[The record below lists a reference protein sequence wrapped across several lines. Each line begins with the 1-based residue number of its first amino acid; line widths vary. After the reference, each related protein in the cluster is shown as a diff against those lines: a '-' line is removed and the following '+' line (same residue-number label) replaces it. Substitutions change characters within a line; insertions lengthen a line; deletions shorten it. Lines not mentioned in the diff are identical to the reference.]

1 MTTSTGTGLKTA
13 AIWAR
18 VSTKGQKEISPD
30 TQITQCQQ
38 LLKNE
43 GYTATKI
50 LSVDYCCLDLAAC
63 KEFQQLQGMIER
75 HEVDAVVCYD
85 RDRLMADGIDR
96 LTFITQTKGAGVEL
110 LVCNGIPIMNTDE
123 GLIVEL
129 SLALGKKRSTLRAR
143 SGSRDGLRARVTL
156 KNKPA
161 SHQKVFG
168 YDWDKT
174 TETLIPNADYP
185 TVKMIFEL
193 ALSGNGYLKICHEL
207 QNKGIKSPHGSTF
220 GKGNVSSTL
229 HNSVYAGRYMAL
241 RSTIVRSDKPGYKLQ
256 HIPEAE
262 WHWIK
267 EVKITESPITWEQR
281 GALLEQIQKHI
292 KLSSRN
298 ANRQYL
304 LRGMIDADGHY
315 GRQGKNIKYHG
326 HSLPKHDYGYSCDI
340 NDRQTH
346 FISGKKLEEAV
357 KAAISN
363 LFECESPSFWQ
374 KMTNLQKIN
383 RPDLEAE
390 LKKQQAKLSKAI
402 HNEAALEVRSFE
414 SDMEPEVYELARAKL
429 HVTRMAIEEG
439 LKETQEQLDSAFQIE
454 EKIESFDEIRT
465 KFLENQKN
473 FTEVQ
478 WRDLLETLDCRIR
491 IFKPGESDL
500 VSVQDVNNSELINDE
515 AKETVRKILVD
526 SYYNP
531 DSTENNI
538 DSLEMTPTEKF
549 LLNNKS
555 DAVSLLHKFNAI
567 MILKGPYRVPQQIR
581 DIGLAQ
587 PWKAFHLYLQ
597 YNL

>member
-1 MTTSTGTGLKTA
+1 MTTTTGLKTA

-30 TQITQCQQ
+30 TQIAQCQQ

-63 KEFQQLQGMIER
+63 KEFQQLQGMIDR

-174 TETLIPNADYP
+174 TETLTPNADYP
-185 TVKMIFEL
+185 TVKMIFDL
-193 ALSGNGYLKICHEL
+193 ALSGNGYLKICYEL
-207 QNKGIKSPHGSTF
+207 QKKGLLSPRGSTW
-220 GKGNVSSTL
+220 GKGNVSSAL

-241 RSTIVRSDKPGYKLQ
+241 RSTIVRSDKPGYKMQ
-256 HIPEAE
+256 HRPESE

-281 GALLEQIQKHI
+281 EALLEQIQKHI

-298 ANRQYL
+298 ANHQYL
-304 LRGMIDADGHY
+304 LRGMIDSNEHL
-315 GRQGKNIKYHG
+315 GRQGKHIKYHG
-326 HSLPKHDYGYSCDI
+326 HSLPKHDYGYICEI

-346 FISGKKLEEAV
+346 FISGLKLENAV
-357 KAAISN
+357 KSAISN
-363 LFECESPSFWQ
+363 LFESESPEFWQ
-374 KMTNLQKIN
+374 KMNNLQKIN
-383 RPDLEAE
+383 RPELEAE
-390 LKKQQAKLSKAI
+390 LKKQQTKLSKALQ
-402 HNEAALEVRSFE
+402 NEAKLEEGRITGQVK
-414 SDMEPEVYELARAKL
+414 PEIYPLLNAKFT
-429 HVTRMAIEEG
+429 VERKAIEEG
-439 LKETQEQLDSAFQIE
+439 LREVQNQLDSAFQIE
-454 EKIESFDEIRT
+454 DKIESFGEIRT
-465 KFLENQKN
+465 QFLKNQKN
-473 FTEVQ
+473 FTEAQ
-478 WRDLLETLDCRIR
+478 WRDLLETLDCQIR
-491 IFKPGESDL
+491 IFKPDESDL
-500 VSVQDVNNSELINDE
+500 VEDFTAEPFENDE
-515 AKETVRKILVD
+515 ARETVRKFLEDGYNNSD
-526 SYYNP
+526 SP
-531 DSTENNI
+531 
-538 DSLEMTPTEKF
+538 EMIAAERF
-549 LLNNKS
+549 ILNN
-555 DAVSLLHKFNAI
+555 DVVSLLHKFNAI
-567 MILKGPYRVPQQIR
+567 MTLKGPYKVPQKIR
-581 DIGLAQ
+581 DIGLSE
-587 PWKAFHLYLQ
+587 PWMASHLYLR